1 MRLSYSRV
9 SVSEEVCTSCP
20 KRSPWMLGSH
30 SVFTGEER
38 TGEMMLKGLAP
49 GTFFALINFLN
60 VRAGVS

>member
-1 MRLSYSRV
+1 
-9 SVSEEVCTSCP
+9 
-20 KRSPWMLGSH
+20 MLGSH

-49 GTFFALINFLN
+49 GTFFALTNFLN